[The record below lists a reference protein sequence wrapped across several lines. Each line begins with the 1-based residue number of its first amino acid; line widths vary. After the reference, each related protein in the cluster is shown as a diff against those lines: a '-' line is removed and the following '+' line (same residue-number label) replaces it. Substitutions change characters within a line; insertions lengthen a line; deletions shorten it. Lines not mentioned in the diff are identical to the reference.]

1 MAKRRQVLHVNPD
14 IETEED
20 GMMATLDQIFSKV
33 DATIAYWN
41 PQPTEDERKSFII
54 CGLYILDETLWSPSN
69 DLVATRL
76 LAVSVG
82 WKYLAHPDG
91 VYNYRQGAFSRV
103 EELTECAM
111 RHCVKILMQAA
122 KIFRFAMCD
131 AVPRRWDEAVDAVR
145 GLATQCATEQP
156 VTTLDFVPPKGG
168 GKGRPQ
174 PASSAWALDGG
185 KGVQSLV
192 NRFTGGEDGATLV
205 NLFGKWMNKPRPSA
219 HKGHCSLV
227 RIVAGKW
234 TMQPAGASRIKQIGK
249 HPSHCYFFIPI
260 EMGATAP
267 DWVHE
272 ELRPRLCTSYAV
284 NDAGREIDQCLEA
297 LAWMDQIA
305 PPIEVEYTGNGGNAK
320 SARTVL
326 RNNVFSGHHKIIP
339 PEVFQKPDEFRIQ
352 GTHFAFAKAATVQ
365 ERQPG
370 LPLLEDLWKR
380 YISGERLACRF
391 LFGKSTTL
399 YQWLR
404 CIKFR
409 EFNKGSPSIK
419 GDPARLDLLRAF
431 IRRVVVIELTAT
443 FSSDPDKVSIE
454 DGVFEECSYIQD
466 VIIPTIQ
473 GYTAEMCRPPESVK
487 ENGRRFV
494 AQMANGGIDPPAHM
508 ISVGDERK
516 RLESAKADLRN
527 LHAETVGHRVIKT
540 YNLGYYK
547 SLPGVFK
554 KGSKKKSKLEHFEEY
569 QTYWSHWFHVEG
581 TDILLAKYESG
592 IQKHGQGSFYT
603 HPEEARN
610 MWACKEEAMSVFTS
624 DSDISSFHVAHIQT
638 SHLVLGDMHAGAIT
652 EKLNLVALENC
663 LDDMPENDKKAY
675 VRSVVRRY
683 RAGRREGDF
692 CSIDISYYRKG
703 NILGRRYALGPS
715 AQGLPSSMRNACL
728 QVDHAPSGMVD
739 DFVFFDIDVENCF
752 PSLLYAKLKQ
762 RGHHMEED
770 FPVFTAFKHNPKA
783 WRSFLSEYFDIEE
796 KRSKKMLIRFLH
808 LAEPSSEMPL
818 LWELSAD
825 IKRAVEHLLSMTEYE
840 YLKGLFEDR
849 RIPFATRLH
858 YALSSIEDS
867 IITRIEEAMATRLPS
882 ARINTY
888 MFDVGALYGVAFKVV
903 QY

>member
-1 MAKRRQVLHVNPD
+1 
-14 IETEED
+14 
-20 GMMATLDQIFSKV
+20 
-33 DATIAYWN
+33 
-41 PQPTEDERKSFII
+41 
-54 CGLYILDETLWSPSN
+54 
-69 DLVATRL
+69 
-76 LAVSVG
+76 
-82 WKYLAHPDG
+82 
-91 VYNYRQGAFSRV
+91 
-103 EELTECAM
+103 
-111 RHCVKILMQAA
+111 
-122 KIFRFAMCD
+122 
-131 AVPRRWDEAVDAVR
+131 
-145 GLATQCATEQP
+145 
-156 VTTLDFVPPKGG
+156 
-168 GKGRPQ
+168 
-174 PASSAWALDGG
+174 
-185 KGVQSLV
+185 
-192 NRFTGGEDGATLV
+192 
-205 NLFGKWMNKPRPSA
+205 
-219 HKGHCSLV
+219 
-227 RIVAGKW
+227 
-234 TMQPAGASRIKQIGK
+234 
-249 HPSHCYFFIPI
+249 
-260 EMGATAP
+260 
-267 DWVHE
+267 
-272 ELRPRLCTSYAV
+272 
-284 NDAGREIDQCLEA
+284 
-297 LAWMDQIA
+297 MDQIA

-352 GTHFAFAKAATVQ
+352 GGHFAFAKAATVQ
-365 ERQPG
+365 ECQPG
-370 LPLLEDLWKR
+370 LPLLEDLWTR

-409 EFNKGSPSIK
+409 EFNKGFRSIK

-454 DGVFEECSYIQD
+454 DGVFEECSTLTSFLDSPWVKLAYIRD

-473 GYTAEMCRPPESVK
+473 GYTADVCRQKALNPPESVK

-569 QTYWSHWFHVEG
+569 QTYWSHWFHVQG
-581 TDILLAKYESG
+581 TDILRLDTNLAKYESG

-624 DSDISSFHVAHIQT
+624 DSDISFFHVAHMQT

-663 LDDMPENDKKAY
+663 LDDMPENEKKAY

-692 CSIDISYYRKG
+692 CSIDISNYRKG
-703 NILGRRYALGPS
+703 NIPGRRYALGPS
-715 AQGLPSSMRNACL
+715 AQGLAL
-728 QVDHAPSGMVD
+728 VDEERVLASGSCPSGMVD

-752 PSLLYAKLKQ
+752 PSLLHAKLKQ

-770 FPVFTAFKHNPKA
+770 FLCSLHSSTTPKHGGHSSLSISTLR
-783 WRSFLSEYFDIEE
+783 RS
-796 KRSKKMLIRFLH
+796 
-808 LAEPSSEMPL
+808 
-818 LWELSAD
+818 
-825 IKRAVEHLLSMTEYE
+825 AVR
-840 YLKGLFEDR
+840 KC
-849 RIPFATRLH
+849 
-858 YALSSIEDS
+858 
-867 IITRIEEAMATRLPS
+867 
-882 ARINTY
+882 
-888 MFDVGALYGVAFKVV
+888 
-903 QY
+903 